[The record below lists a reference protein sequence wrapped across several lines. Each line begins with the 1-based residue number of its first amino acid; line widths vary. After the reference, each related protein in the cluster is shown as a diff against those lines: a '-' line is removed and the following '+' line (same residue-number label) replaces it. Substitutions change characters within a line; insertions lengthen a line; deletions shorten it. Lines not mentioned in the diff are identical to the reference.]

1 MRRNGEKMEIITKPF
16 GALLKLC
23 YDLTSSYA
31 LALLIFTLLFKIVLL
46 PLSIEQQKASQSQAR
61 IRPKEMAIRKRY
73 AGRTD
78 QSARMELSND
88 LMKLYQEE
96 KVSAAG
102 GCLPALIQLPIILIL
117 YQIITKPL
125 QYICMASATAVTDIK
140 NKMFQLF
147 GSGSLNMT
155 DVSEKIV
162 KRFTDAGGDIAKF
175 SVSEIEMLGV
185 MEKNTEAFAD
195 VLAGHGLGSMTY
207 PDFTIFGGAINLADI
222 PTWTSIIILIPLFAA
237 LFQLASSLVMKIFG
251 PKMDMSA
258 PGAEQTQK
266 TMLYMNII
274 FPVMTFFMALSFP
287 AILGLYWIYQSIFGA
302 ITQVILY
309 KLYPMPVYTPEQ
321 IAEIEQEMNKNY
333 VKPEIKTSVRS
344 LHSIDDEVIEAEFVD
359 KTEDSAEE
367 NAEASRKE
375 GSTDN
380 LPPRRRFDK
389 NGNRIRSL
397 HFIDEDEEEEAEV
410 LDNTT
415 VTDEADTEGKDSE
428 SAE

>member
-1 MRRNGEKMEIITKPF
+1 MEIITKPF
-16 GALLKLC
+16 GYLLKFC
-23 YDLTSSYA
+23 YDITSSYA
-31 LALLIFTLLFKIVLL
+31 LALLIFTLLFKLILL
-46 PLSIEQQKASQSQAR
+46 PLSIKQQKASQSQAR

-78 QSARMELSND
+78 QNARIELSND

-125 QYICMASATAVTDIK
+125 QYICMASATAVSDIK
-140 NKMFQLF
+140 AKMFELF

-155 DVSEKIV
+155 GISEKIV

-185 MEKNTEAFAD
+185 MEKNTEAFTE
-195 VLAGHGLGSMTY
+195 VLTGHGLASITY

-222 PTWTSIIILIPLFAA
+222 PTFTSVIILIPLFAA
-237 LFQLASSLVMKIFG
+237 LFQLASSLVIKFFG

-266 TMLYMNII
+266 TMFYMNII
-274 FPVMTFFMALSFP
+274 FPAMTFFMALSFP

-302 ITQVILY
+302 LTQIALY

-321 IAEIEQEMNKNY
+321 IAEIEYETNKNY
-333 VKPEIKTSVRS
+333 VKPEIKSNARS
-344 LHSIDDEVIEAEFVD
+344 LHSIDEEETDAEYFD
-359 KTEDSAEE
+359 KTEAAEE
-367 NAEASRKE
+367 DSVQEPKMERPA
-375 GSTDN
+375 DN
-380 LPPRRRFDK
+380 LPPRRRYDK
-389 NGNRIRSL
+389 NGNKIRSL
-397 HFIDEDEEEEAEV
+397 HFIDEDEEEELSAVKAEEI
-410 LDNTT
+410 
-415 VTDEADTEGKDSE
+415 DETAEPSPEATEDANEGNE
-428 SAE
+428 E